1 MAEPLLKMREVSKNF
16 GGLCAVNRA
25 SIDISEESIVGLVGP
40 NGCGKT
46 TLLNT
51 IFGLQKADAGSI
63 HFNSEPIDKLSPH
76 QIFDK
81 GMVNAFQLPRLFFQM
96 SVLDNMI
103 LAARGNRGDKLLDSV
118 FLRKGWQ
125 NQEVEIVDK
134 AMEILELLELD
145 HLTFSPAGELS
156 GGQKKLLEIGRAI
169 IAEPK
174 LLLLD
179 EPVAGI
185 NPVLGKKIFENLEH
199 LRQGGV
205 SFLVIEHRLEL
216 LMEFANWV
224 YVMDRGKI
232 ILEGQPREIVTS
244 PVFYEVYTGGVDK

>member
-1 MAEPLLKMREVSKNF
+1 MVEPLLEVRGVSKYF
-16 GGLCAVNRA
+16 GGLCAVNEV
-25 SIDISEESIVGLVGP
+25 SIDVSMESIVGLVGP

-46 TLLNT
+46 TLLST
-51 IFGLQKADAGSI
+51 LFGLYRADTGSI
-63 HFNSEPIDKLSPH
+63 SFNNQPINGLSPH
-76 QIFDK
+76 QIYTI
-81 GMVNAFQLPRLFFQM
+81 GMANAFQLPRLFFRL

-103 LAARGNRGDKLLDSV
+103 LAARGNSGDRLFDSIL
-118 FLRKGWQ
+118 LRKDWQ
-125 NQEVEIVDK
+125 SQEVAIVDK
-134 AMEILELLELD
+134 VMAILELLELE

-185 NPVLGKKIFENLEH
+185 NPILGKTIFKKLEH
-199 LRQGGV
+199 LRQEGM

-216 LMEFANWV
+216 LMEFANWI

-232 ILEGQPREIVTS
+232 VLDGQPKEVINS
-244 PVFYEVYTGGVDK
+244 PMFYEVYTEGSER

>member
-1 MAEPLLKMREVSKNF
+1 MAEPLLRVTEISKNF
-16 GGLCAVNRA
+16 GGICAVNRA
-25 SIDISEESIVGLVGP
+25 SVDVAGGSIVGLVGP

-51 IFGLQKADAGSI
+51 IFGLKRADSGSI
-63 HFNSEPIDKLSPH
+63 HFNNEPIDKLSPH
-76 QIFDK
+76 QIYAK
-81 GMVNAFQLPRLFFQM
+81 GMANAFQLPRLFFQL
-96 SVLDNMI
+96 SVLDNII

-118 FLRKGWQ
+118 FLRKRWQ

-134 AMEILELLELD
+134 AMEILELLELT

-169 IAEPK
+169 ITEPK

-179 EPVAGI
+179 EPAAGI
-185 NPVLGKKIFENLEH
+185 NPVLGQKIFENIEH
-199 LRQGGV
+199 LRQGGM
-205 SFLVIEHRLEL
+205 SFLIIEHRLEL

-232 ILEGQPREIVTS
+232 VLEGPPGEVVNS
-244 PVFYEVYTGGVDK
+244 SMFYEVYMGGTES

>member
-1 MAEPLLKMREVSKNF
+1 MAETLLKVREVSKNF
-16 GGLCAVNRA
+16 GGLCAVNRV
-25 SIDISEESIVGLVGP
+25 SIDISRDSIVGMVGP

-46 TLLNT
+46 TLLST

-63 HFNSEPIDKLSPH
+63 LFNNEPIDKLSPH
-76 QIFDK
+76 QIYAK
-81 GMVNAFQLPRLFFQM
+81 GMANAFQIPRLFFQL

-103 LAARGNRGDKLLDSV
+103 LAARDNRGDKLLNSV
-118 FLRKGWQ
+118 LLRKGWQ
-125 NQEVEIVDK
+125 NQEVEIVDRV
-134 AMEILELLELD
+134 MEVLELLELD

-185 NPVLGKKIFENLEH
+185 NPVLGKKIFEKLEH
-199 LRQGGV
+199 LRQGGM
-205 SFLVIEHRLEL
+205 SFLIIEHRLEL

-224 YVMDRGKI
+224 YVMDRGRMV
-232 ILEGQPREIVTS
+232 LEGQPKEIVNS
-244 PVFYEVYTGGVDK
+244 PKFYEVYIGGVDK

>member
-1 MAEPLLKMREVSKNF
+1 MVEPLLKVREVSKNF
-16 GGLCAVNRA
+16 GGLCAVNEV
-25 SIDISEESIVGLVGP
+25 SIDVSRESIVGLVGP

-46 TLLNT
+46 TLLST
-51 IFGLQKADAGSI
+51 IFGLHRADTGSI
-63 HFNSEPIDKLSPH
+63 YFNNQPIDGLSPH
-76 QIFDK
+76 QIYAK
-81 GMVNAFQLPRLFFQM
+81 GMVNAFQLPRLFFRL

-103 LAARGNRGDKLLDSV
+103 LAARGNSGDKLFNSI
-118 FLRKGWQ
+118 FLRKDWQ
-125 NQEVEIVDK
+125 NQEVAIVDK
-134 AMEILELLELD
+134 VMEILELLELS

-185 NPVLGKKIFENLEH
+185 NPVLGKTIFEKLEH
-199 LRQGGV
+199 LRQEGM

-232 ILEGQPREIVTS
+232 VLEGQPKEVVNS
-244 PVFYEVYTGGVDK
+244 PMFYEVYTGGSEK

>member
-1 MAEPLLKMREVSKNF
+1 
-16 GGLCAVNRA
+16 
-25 SIDISEESIVGLVGP
+25 
-40 NGCGKT
+40 
-46 TLLNT
+46 
-51 IFGLQKADAGSI
+51 
-63 HFNSEPIDKLSPH
+63 
-76 QIFDK
+76 
-81 GMVNAFQLPRLFFQM
+81 
-96 SVLDNMI
+96 MI
-103 LAARGNRGDKLLDSV
+103 LAARGNRGDKLFNSI

-125 NQEVEIVDK
+125 NQEVAIVDK

-185 NPVLGKKIFENLEH
+185 NPVLGKTIFEKLEH
-199 LRQGGV
+199 LRQGGL

>member
-1 MAEPLLKMREVSKNF
+1 MAEPLLKVREVSKYF
-16 GGLCAVNRA
+16 GGLCAVNGA
-25 SIDISEESIVGLVGP
+25 SVDVSAETIVGLVGP

-63 HFNSEPIDKLSPH
+63 YFNNEPIDKLSPH
-76 QIFDK
+76 QIYAK
-81 GMVNAFQLPRLFFQM
+81 GMVNAFQLPRLFFQL

-103 LAARGNRGDKLLDSV
+103 LAARNNRGDKLLNSV
-118 FLRKGWQ
+118 LLRRGWQ

-134 AMEILELLELD
+134 VMEVLELLELA

-169 IAEPK
+169 VAEPK

-179 EPVAGI
+179 EPAAGI
-185 NPVLGKKIFENLEH
+185 NPVLGQKIFENLER
-199 LRQGGV
+199 LRQDGM

-232 ILEGQPREIVTS
+232 VFEGQPGEVVNS
-244 PVFYEVYTGGVDK
+244 PIFYEVYMGGMER